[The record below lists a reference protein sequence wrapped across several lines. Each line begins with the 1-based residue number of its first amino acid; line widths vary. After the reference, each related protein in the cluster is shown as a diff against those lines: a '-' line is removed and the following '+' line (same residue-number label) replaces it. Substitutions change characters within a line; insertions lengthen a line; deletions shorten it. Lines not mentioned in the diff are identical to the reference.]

1 MSSLNPQL
9 RMWTLLFWGLSVA
22 AGLWT
27 CGLQNSNAALG
38 VAAQEISRRAAELE
52 ELTRGIKLHNRVRS
66 GEISGEA
73 RPSDIDPAR
82 WDRSN
87 LDSD

>member
-27 CGLQNSNAALG
+27 SSLQNSNAALG
-38 VAAQEISRRAAELE
+38 VAAQAISARAAELE
-52 ELTRGIKLHNRVRS
+52 KLTLVIELLNRV
-66 GEISGEA
+66 GEA
-73 RPSDIDPAR
+73 EPSDIDPAR
-82 WDRSN
+82 
-87 LDSD
+87 